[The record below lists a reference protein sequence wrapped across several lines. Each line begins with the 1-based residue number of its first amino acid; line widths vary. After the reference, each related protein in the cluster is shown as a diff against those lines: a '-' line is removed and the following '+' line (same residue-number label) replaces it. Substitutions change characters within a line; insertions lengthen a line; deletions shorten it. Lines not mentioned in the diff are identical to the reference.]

1 VREDVYDEWGWPEA
15 TEHEEWGQVT
25 LRDVMLPAQDVPQE
39 AWLDEQEFPVTWTTD
54 TEEKDTEASEVQPV
68 EVGHILTGGWGCRVY
83 RRAVPAT
90 KASSWGPAGR
100 THLVEQ
106 LLNGQ
111 RRARRLVAEEVAQIF
126 DPTGVMQ
133 VEAEDAEQRI
143 ADFGNSGPTRMV
155 QPYAEGLVAFLR
167 APVAFVP
174 ERMEDLIST
183 DTVQVC
189 RGWMRQVA
197 IDHDAQRKWG

>member
-1 VREDVYDEWGWPEA
+1 
-15 TEHEEWGQVT
+15 
-25 LRDVMLPAQDVPQE
+25 
-39 AWLDEQEFPVTWTTD
+39 
-54 TEEKDTEASEVQPV
+54 
-68 EVGHILTGGWGCRVY
+68 
-83 RRAVPAT
+83 
-90 KASSWGPAGR
+90 
-100 THLVEQ
+100 VEQ

-126 DPTGVMQ
+126 DPTGVMRG
-133 VEAEDAEQRI
+133 EAEDAEQRI

-155 QPYAEGLVAFLR
+155 QSYAEGLVAFLR

-197 IDHDAQRKWG
+197 IEHEAQRKWG

>member
-1 VREDVYDEWGWPEA
+1 
-15 TEHEEWGQVT
+15 
-25 LRDVMLPAQDVPQE
+25 MLPAHEVPQE
-39 AWLDEQEFPVTWTTD
+39 AWLDEQEFPVTWTAD
-54 TEEKDTEASEVQPV
+54 TEEHDEEASAVQPI
-68 EVGHILTGGWGCRVY
+68 EMGHILDGGWGCRVY
-83 RRAVPAT
+83 SRAVPAT

-100 THLVEQ
+100 THLVLQ
-106 LLNGQ
+106 RLNGE
-111 RRARRLVAEEVAQIF
+111 RRARRLVAEEAAQIF
-126 DPTGVMQ
+126 DPTGVMW
-133 VEAEDAEQRI
+133 VEVEDAEQRI

-197 IDHDAQRKWG
+197 TDHDVQRKWG